1 MDVVEYGRAW
11 YWLMMDLARGT
22 NPILAPLPPRK
33 PRPHSPI
40 GLTVVELE
48 ISHHFHYR
56 WCHVGHLGHSY
67 RVGADAPDGDRH
79 FRRFLL
85 RPDAGACETN
95 DATSGPHEMSGHE
108 RAHGGYDD

>member
-48 ISHHFHYR
+48 ISHHFRYR
-56 WCHVGHLGHSY
+56 WC
-67 RVGADAPDGDRH
+67 R
-79 FRRFLL
+79 
-85 RPDAGACETN
+85 AG
-95 DATSGPHEMSGHE
+95 
-108 RAHGGYDD
+108 R

>member
-1 MDVVEYGRAW
+1 MPNCCCRAADDATAVADAMDVVEYGRAW

-48 ISHHFHYR
+48 ISHH
-56 WCHVGHLGHSY
+56 
-67 RVGADAPDGDRH
+67 
-79 FRRFLL
+79 
-85 RPDAGACETN
+85 
-95 DATSGPHEMSGHE
+95 
-108 RAHGGYDD
+108 